1 MKKTLNKIKIL
12 NIKLNISIFC
22 VSAFSREMDKTI
34 ELKSQKLNPNAHFV
48 AIVSAGDHKLWLFLR

>member
-48 AIVSAGDHKLWLFLR
+48 AIVSAGDHKL